1 MFSLDTVSELNEW
14 MNEKKEKKCN
24 KHIKKNTQIKITR
37 FIFIVCVCLYVCM
50 FVCFSCVS
58 ILTNMKIKTNKWNN
72 NNEESEKW
80 NEMRR
85 RKTNKK
91 QTTTN
96 IDKYEEW
103 RKKKMFVTKERKT
116 ESIINCHH
124 IFFHSLLSWLSSSI
138 FFPWIHKMLISSTG
152 INSLGKQN
160 KKKGF
165 SLVGSKDQ
173 KNYESYW

>member
-72 NNEESEKW
+72 NNKESEKW
-80 NEMRR
+80 NEIRR
-85 RKTNKK
+85 RKTNNNKYRQIWRMKK
-91 QTTTN
+91 EKNVCNQREKN
-96 IDKYEEW
+96 
-103 RKKKMFVTKERKT
+103 R
-116 ESIINCHH
+116 INYQ
-124 IFFHSLLSWLSSSI
+124 LSSY
-138 FFPWIHKMLISSTG
+138 F
-152 INSLGKQN
+152 
-160 KKKGF
+160 F
-165 SLVGSKDQ
+165 SLTHCYLDYHHQFFSPGFTKCWFLQ
-173 KNYESYW
+173 QE